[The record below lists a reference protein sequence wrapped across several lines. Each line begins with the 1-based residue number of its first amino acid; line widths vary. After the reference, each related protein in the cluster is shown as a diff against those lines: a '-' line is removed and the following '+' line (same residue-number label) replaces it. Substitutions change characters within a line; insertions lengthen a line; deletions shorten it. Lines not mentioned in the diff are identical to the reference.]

1 MRNLNK
7 EEQYIV
13 RKLVSA
19 REKLQ
24 IQEMCLA
31 TILDESLDNMA
42 IEWSA
47 NQVSVFAKK
56 SINAQ
61 EQYMHLCDVIAL
73 FLYLE
78 MEGMI
83 LVHTNPDLLQEKAL
97 YNHNMYKKEGDKYV
111 SLDESG
117 LSVEIFGKP
126 CVFQYSVPSQHSTT
140 IYSDLSTLLDKYVC
154 ALIHPT
160 QELVDYV
167 NNGFKTKE
175 DKRYCA
181 QKWISIIAIMVS
193 FVVGFRA
200 EIIAL
205 LKYLWNIV
213 F

>member
-31 TILDESLDNMA
+31 TILDESLDSMA

-61 EQYMHLCDVIAL
+61 EQYMHLCDIIAL

-126 CVFQYSVPSQHSTT
+126 NVFNYSVPSQHSTT
-140 IYSDLSTLLDKYVC
+140 IYSNLSTLLDKYIC

-175 DKRYCA
+175 DLQFRCTKNLA
-181 QKWISIIAIMVS
+181 IVGIIVAILI
-193 FVVGFRA
+193 G
-200 EIIAL
+200 IAGIWVNMY
-205 LKYLWNIV
+205 KC
-213 F
+213 